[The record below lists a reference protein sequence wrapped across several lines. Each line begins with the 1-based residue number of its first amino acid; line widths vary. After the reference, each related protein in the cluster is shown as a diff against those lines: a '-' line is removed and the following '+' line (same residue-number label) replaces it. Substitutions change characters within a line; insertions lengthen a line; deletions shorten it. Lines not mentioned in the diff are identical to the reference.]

1 LSQITYIEAIRCA
14 MREEMKR
21 DKNVFL
27 MGEDIGIYGG
37 AFRATEGLYKEFGK
51 ERVIDTPISES
62 AIVGA
67 AIGASLLGMRPV
79 VEMQFADFI
88 SCAFDQI
95 VNQAATMR
103 YRHGGTISVPI
114 VIRGPSGAGIHGAI
128 FHSQSPEAWFIHT
141 PGLKV
146 VVPSTP
152 YDAKGLLKASIRDDN
167 PVIYLE
173 HKYLYRRIKEEVP
186 KEDFIIPLGKGDIKR
201 KGDDIT
207 LITYGAMVH
216 IALEASNILQKAGI
230 ETEVIDLRTLSPLD
244 KEMIKK
250 SVSKTSK
257 VLILQEDKKTLGI
270 ASEISAFLAEEF
282 FEELDGPIIRVT
294 SPDTH
299 VPFSPP
305 LEEFYLPDVKKTVD
319 AVRKLASY

>member
-1 LSQITYIEAIRCA
+1 MSQITYLEAIRCA

-103 YRHGGTISVPI
+103 YRHGGKISVPI

-216 IALEASNILQKAGI
+216 IALEASDILQKAGI

-319 AVRKLASY
+319 AVKKLAAY

>member
-1 LSQITYIEAIRCA
+1 MSQISYLEAIRDA
-14 MREEMKR
+14 LREEMQR
-21 DKNVFL
+21 DENVFL

-37 AFRATEGLYKEFGK
+37 AFRATEGLFQEFGGG
-51 ERVIDTPISES
+51 RVIDTPISES
-62 AIVGA
+62 GIVGA

-79 VEMQFADFI
+79 VEIQFIDFI

-95 VNQAATMR
+95 VNYAATLR
-103 YRHGGTISVPI
+103 YRFGGKACVPM
-114 VIRGPSGAGIHGAI
+114 VVRGPSGAGIHGSI
-128 FHSQSPEAWFIHT
+128 FHSQSPESWFVHV

-173 HKYLYRRIKEEVP
+173 HKYLYRRIKEELP
-186 KEDFIIPLGKGDIKR
+186 KEDFIVPLGKGDIKR

-216 IALEASNILQKAGI
+216 IALEAAEILKKDGVEI
-230 ETEVIDLRTLSPLD
+230 EIIDLRTLSPLD
-244 KEMIKK
+244 KEIIKE

-270 ASEISAFLAEEF
+270 ASEISAIISEELF
-282 FEELDGPIIRVT
+282 DELDGPIMRVT
-294 SPDTH
+294 APDTP

-305 LEEFYLPDVKKTVD
+305 LEEFYLPDVDRTVD
-319 AVRKLASY
+319 ALRKLASY